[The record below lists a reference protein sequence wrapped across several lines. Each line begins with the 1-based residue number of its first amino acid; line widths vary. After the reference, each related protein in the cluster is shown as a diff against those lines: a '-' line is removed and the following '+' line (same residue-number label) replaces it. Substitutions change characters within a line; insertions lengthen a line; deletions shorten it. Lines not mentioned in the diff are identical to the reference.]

1 SALHSISPFG
11 GGTRVGPGS
20 ANGNR
25 IISVNWEPN
34 RSSGEEIP
42 QQIVPFGGVKVDP
55 GSANGKQISPLGG
68 GIKVDP
74 GSDNGHQVVSILD
87 GIRVGSD
94 DANGDHSTGVISPA
108 YKYRPCNSCGEEIPQ
123 MAVFGGHPGTE
134 IAGGEHL
141 TGGIN
146 HVFSLDGA
154 GARPS
159 GDEIPM

>member
-1 SALHSISPFG
+1 RSTPLQIESLEARSVPSALAGVPRSPALADWQPPGVQVREMLRGGATGGVADLSALHSISPFG

-94 DANGDHSTGVISPA
+94 DANGD
-108 YKYRPCNSCGEEIPQ
+108 
-123 MAVFGGHPGTE
+123 
-134 IAGGEHL
+134 
-141 TGGIN
+141 
-146 HVFSLDGA
+146 
-154 GARPS
+154 
-159 GDEIPM
+159 